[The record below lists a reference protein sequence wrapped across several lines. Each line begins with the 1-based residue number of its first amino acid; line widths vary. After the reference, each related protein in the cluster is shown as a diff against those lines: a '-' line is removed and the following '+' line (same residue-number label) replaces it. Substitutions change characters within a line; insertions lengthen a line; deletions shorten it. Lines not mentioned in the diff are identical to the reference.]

1 MLKRLYIKNFT
12 LIDQLDIEFQ
22 SGFSVITGE
31 TGAGK
36 SIILGAIGLLLG
48 QRADSKSVK
57 QGTERCVVE
66 AHFDLSCHQLQPFF
80 EQNDIDYDAD
90 DCIVRREL
98 TAAGKSRAF
107 VNDTPVALSLLK
119 ELGEQLIDIHSQHQ
133 NLLLGKQDFQTE
145 VVDIIAKNQSLLA
158 DYTTHFDQLREKRR
172 ELEELEERIRQSR
185 QNQDFIQFQYK
196 ELLDAQLREGE
207 QEQLEQ
213 QHDMMA
219 HSEDIKTALFT
230 ACNNLSAEESGI
242 VPQLRQTL
250 NTLQSIGNVLPE
262 AAQWAER
269 IESTYIDIKDLAQ
282 DVESRLADIDFDP
295 AALEQTEKRLDTLYT
310 LQKKHH
316 VETVEELI
324 TLRDQY
330 GTQLQDMEDGDGAL
344 DDLRTEID
352 ALNRQCEQLAAQLT
366 QRRQEAAATIAKQMH
381 ERLTA
386 LGMPSLRFQVNI
398 SPTALRRDGHDEIAF
413 LFSANTSSPLQPI
426 SHVASGGEI
435 ARIMLSLKAMI
446 SGAVKLPTIIFDE
459 IDTGVSG
466 KIAERMAEIMKEM
479 GANDRQVISITHL
492 PQIAALGTAHYR
504 VLKLEGAQGTVS
516 RMQRLNDEERVAEI
530 AQMLSGSDVSE
541 AAMANAR
548 QLLKHA

>member
-98 TAAGKSRAF
+98 TTAGKSRAF

-145 VVDIIAKNQSLLA
+145 VVDIIAKNQTLLA

-196 ELLDAQLREGE
+196 ELLDAQLQEGE

-230 ACNNLSAEESGI
+230 ASNNLSAEESGI

-324 TLRDQY
+324 ALRDQY

-398 SPTALRRDGHDEIAF
+398 SPTTLRRDGHDEIAF

-479 GANDRQVISITHL
+479 GANNRQVISITHL

-504 VLKLEGAQGTVS
+504 VSKQEGAQGTVS

>member
-172 ELEELEERIRQSR
+172 ELEELEERIRQCR

-196 ELLDAQLREGE
+196 ELLDAQLQEGE

-230 ACNNLSAEESGI
+230 ASNNLSAEESGI

-324 TLRDQY
+324 ALRDQY

-398 SPTALRRDGHDEIAF
+398 SPTTLRRDGHDEIAF

-479 GANDRQVISITHL
+479 GANNRQVISITHL

-504 VLKLEGAQGTVS
+504 VSKQEGAQGTVS
-516 RMQRLNDEERVAEI
+516 RMQRLNNEERVAEI

>member
-1 MLKRLYIKNFT
+1 MLKRLYIKNFA
-12 LIDQLDIEFQ
+12 LIEQLDIEFQ

-48 QRADSKSVK
+48 QRADTKAIK
-57 QGTERCVVE
+57 QGTDRCVVE
-66 AHFDLSCHQLQPFF
+66 AHFDLSRYQLRPFF
-80 EQNDIDYDAD
+80 ERNDMDYDD
-90 DCIVRREL
+90 EDCIVRREI

-107 VNDTPVALSLLK
+107 INDTPVALSLLK

-145 VVDIIAKNQSLLA
+145 VVDIIAQNQSLLA
-158 DYTTHFDQLREKRR
+158 DYTTLFDQLREKRR
-172 ELEELEERIRQSR
+172 ELETLEERIQQNR
-185 QNQDFIQFQYK
+185 QNLDFIQFQYK
-196 ELLDAQLREGE
+196 ELQEARLQEGE
-207 QEQLEQ
+207 LEELEQ

-230 ACNNLSAEESGI
+230 ASNCLSAEENGI
-242 VPQLRQTL
+242 ELQLRRTL
-250 NTLQSIGNVLPE
+250 NALLAIGNVMPE

-269 IESTYIDIKDLAQ
+269 IESCHIEIKDLAQ
-282 DVESRLADIDFDP
+282 DIESRLSDIEFDP
-295 AALEQTEKRLDTLYT
+295 AALEQTEKRLDILYS

-316 VETVEELI
+316 VDTVAELI
-324 TLRDQY
+324 ALRDQY
-330 GTQLQDMEDGDGAL
+330 GTQLQDMEDGDGTL
-344 DDLRTEID
+344 DHLRSEID
-352 ALNRQCEQLAAQLT
+352 ALNGKCEQQAEQLSQKRQKAA
-366 QRRQEAAATIAKQMH
+366 ENIEKQMH

-386 LGMPSLRFQVNI
+386 LGMPKLRFQINI
-398 SPTALRRDGHDEIAF
+398 SPSTLRRDGHDEISF

-446 SGAVKLPTIIFDE
+446 SGTVKLPTIIFDE

-479 GANDRQVISITHL
+479 GGNDRQVISITHL
-492 PQIAALGTAHYR
+492 PQIAALGTVHYR
-504 VLKLEGAQGTVS
+504 VSKQEDETGTVS
-516 RMQRLNDEERVAEI
+516 SMQCLSDEERITEI

-541 AAMANAR
+541 AAIANAR
-548 QLLKHA
+548 QLLKRQ

>member
-145 VVDIIAKNQSLLA
+145 VVDIIAKNQTLLA

-196 ELLDAQLREGE
+196 ELLDAQLQEGE

-230 ACNNLSAEESGI
+230 ASNNLSAEESGI

-324 TLRDQY
+324 ALRDQY

-398 SPTALRRDGHDEIAF
+398 SPTTLRRDGHDEIAF

-504 VLKLEGAQGTVS
+504 VLKQEGAQGTVS

>member
-48 QRADSKSVK
+48 QRADTKAIK
-57 QGTERCVVE
+57 QGADRCIVE
-66 AHFDLSCHQLQPFF
+66 AHFDLSHYQMQPFF
-80 EQNDIDYDAD
+80 ERNDIDYDAA

-107 VNDTPVALSLLK
+107 INDTPVALALLK

-145 VVDIIAKNQSLLA
+145 VVDIIAGNQSLLA
-158 DYTTHFDQLREKRR
+158 DYATHFDQLRQKRR
-172 ELEELEERIRQSR
+172 ELEEQEERIRQCR
-185 QNQDFIQFQYK
+185 QNQDFIQFQYN
-196 ELLDAQLREGE
+196 ELQEAHLQEGE
-207 QEQLEQ
+207 QEELEQ
-213 QHDMMA
+213 QHDIMA

-230 ACNNLSAEESGI
+230 ASTCLSAEENGI
-242 VPQLRQTL
+242 EPQLRKTL
-250 NTLQSIGNVLPE
+250 SALHSISNLMPE
-262 AAQWAER
+262 AAAWVER
-269 IESTYIDIKDLAQ
+269 MESCHIEIKDLTQ
-282 DVESRLADIDFDP
+282 DIEQRLSDIEFDP
-295 AALEQTEKRLDTLYT
+295 AALEQTENRLDTLYS

-316 VETVEELI
+316 VDAVAELI
-324 TLRDQY
+324 ALRDQY
-330 GTQLQDMEDGDGAL
+330 GAQLRDMEDGDSTL
-344 DDLRTEID
+344 DSLRAEID
-352 ALNRQCEQLAAQLT
+352 TLNGKCEQLAAQLT
-366 QRRQEAAATIAKQMH
+366 QQRKKAAGDIEQRMH
-381 ERLTA
+381 ERLTI
-386 LGMPSLRFQVNI
+386 LGMPKLRFQI
-398 SPTALRRDGHDEIAF
+398 SINSTALRRDGHDEISF

-492 PQIAALGTAHYR
+492 PQIAALGTVHYR
-504 VLKLEGAQGTVS
+504 VSKQEDETGTVS
-516 RMQRLNDEERVAEI
+516 RMQRLSDEERVSEI

-541 AAMANAR
+541 AAIANAR
-548 QLLKHA
+548 QLLKRP

>member
-196 ELLDAQLREGE
+196 ELLDAQLQEGE

-230 ACNNLSAEESGI
+230 ASNNLSAEESGI

-282 DVESRLADIDFDP
+282 DVENRLADIDFDP

-324 TLRDQY
+324 ALRDQY

-398 SPTALRRDGHDEIAF
+398 SPTTLRRDGHDEIAF

-492 PQIAALGTAHYR
+492 PQIAALGSAHYR
-504 VLKLEGAQGTVS
+504 VLKQEGAQGTVS

>member
-145 VVDIIAKNQSLLA
+145 VVDIIAKNQTLLA

-196 ELLDAQLREGE
+196 ELLDAQLQEGE

-230 ACNNLSAEESGI
+230 ASNNLSAEESGI

-324 TLRDQY
+324 ALRDQY

-398 SPTALRRDGHDEIAF
+398 SPTTLRRDGHDEIAF

-504 VLKLEGAQGTVS
+504 VSKQEGAQGTVS

-548 QLLKHA
+548 QLLKRA

>member
-196 ELLDAQLREGE
+196 ELLDAQLQEGE

-230 ACNNLSAEESGI
+230 ASNNLSAEESGI

-324 TLRDQY
+324 ALRDQY

-398 SPTALRRDGHDEIAF
+398 SPTTLRRDGHDEIAF

-479 GANDRQVISITHL
+479 GANNRQVISITHL

-504 VLKLEGAQGTVS
+504 VSKQEGAQGTVS

>member
-107 VNDTPVALSLLK
+107 VNDTPVTLSLLK

-196 ELLDAQLREGE
+196 ELLDAQLQEGE

-230 ACNNLSAEESGI
+230 ASNNLSAEESGI

-324 TLRDQY
+324 ALRDQY

-398 SPTALRRDGHDEIAF
+398 SPTTLRRDGHDEIAF

-492 PQIAALGTAHYR
+492 PQIAALGSAHYR
-504 VLKLEGAQGTVS
+504 VLKQEGAQGTVS

>member
-22 SGFSVITGE
+22 PGFSVITGE

-80 EQNDIDYDAD
+80 EENDIDYDAD

-107 VNDTPVALSLLK
+107 VNDTPVTLSLLK

-196 ELLDAQLREGE
+196 ELLDAQLQKGE

-230 ACNNLSAEESGI
+230 ASNNLSAEESGI

-324 TLRDQY
+324 ALRDQY

-398 SPTALRRDGHDEIAF
+398 SPTTLRRDGHDEIAF

-479 GANDRQVISITHL
+479 GANNRQVISITHL

-504 VLKLEGAQGTVS
+504 VSKQEGAQGTVS
-516 RMQRLNDEERVAEI
+516 RMQRLNNEERVAEI

>member
-196 ELLDAQLREGE
+196 ELLDAQLQEGE

-230 ACNNLSAEESGI
+230 ASNNLSAEESGI

-324 TLRDQY
+324 ALRDQY

-398 SPTALRRDGHDEIAF
+398 SPTTLRRDGHDEIAF

-479 GANDRQVISITHL
+479 GANNRQVISITHL

-504 VLKLEGAQGTVS
+504 VSKQEGAQGTVS
-516 RMQRLNDEERVAEI
+516 RMQRLNNEERVAEI

-548 QLLKHA
+548 QLLKRA

>member
-107 VNDTPVALSLLK
+107 VNDTPVTLSLLK

-185 QNQDFIQFQYK
+185 QNQDFVQFQYK
-196 ELLDAQLREGE
+196 ELLDAQLQEGE

-230 ACNNLSAEESGI
+230 ASNNLSAEESGI

-324 TLRDQY
+324 ALRDQY

-398 SPTALRRDGHDEIAF
+398 SPTTLRRDGHDEIAF

>member
-119 ELGEQLIDIHSQHQ
+119 EMGEQLIDIHSQHQ

-196 ELLDAQLREGE
+196 ELLDAQLQEGE

-230 ACNNLSAEESGI
+230 ASNNLSAEESGI

-324 TLRDQY
+324 ALRDQY

-398 SPTALRRDGHDEIAF
+398 SPTTLRRDGHDEIAF

-479 GANDRQVISITHL
+479 GANNRQVISITHL

-504 VLKLEGAQGTVS
+504 VSKQEGAQGTVS
-516 RMQRLNDEERVAEI
+516 RMQRLNNEERVAEI

-548 QLLKHA
+548 QLLKRA